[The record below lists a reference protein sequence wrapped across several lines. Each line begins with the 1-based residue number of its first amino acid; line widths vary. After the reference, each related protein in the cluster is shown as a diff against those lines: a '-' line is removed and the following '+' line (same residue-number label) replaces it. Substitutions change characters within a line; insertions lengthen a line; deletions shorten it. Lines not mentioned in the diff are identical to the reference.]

1 MTFNLST
8 LHSFNFLVFFC
19 IFAFQIYFRE
29 MRIVDTKGQ
38 LCPAPLIA
46 TKRALKETA
55 VGESIIVLTDNE
67 ISFNNLS
74 RFLKDNNTSF
84 NLSFEEGVWS
94 LTVTKTS
101 GDIVQAKVEEYCT
114 TGISHFEKG
123 DFIIVLASDRMG
135 EGDDELGHL
144 LMSNFIKAVKDLDKL
159 PQKILFYNKGVTLAT
174 NNSPVI
180 DHLKD
185 LEKMGV
191 EMLICATCISHFKLD
206 NDVGIGVLS
215 NMFVIAEEMSSAGN
229 IVRP

>member
-1 MTFNLST
+1 
-8 LHSFNFLVFFC
+8 
-19 IFAFQIYFRE
+19 

-67 ISFNNLS
+67 ISYNNLG
-74 RFLKDNNTSF
+74 RFLRDNNTP
-84 NLSFEEGVWS
+84 FEVSIVEGVWS
-94 LTVTKTS
+94 LTVSKIS
-101 GDIVQAKVEEYCT
+101 GDIAQAKVNEYCT

-123 DFIIVLASDRMG
+123 NFIIVLASDRMG
-135 EGDDELGHL
+135 EGDDKLGHL

-174 NNSPVI
+174 NSSPVI
-180 DHLKD
+180 NHLKD
-185 LEKMGV
+185 LEKMGIV
-191 EMLICATCISHFKLD
+191 MLICATCISHFNLD